1 MVGRMSKDA
10 ILQNVKSSE
19 TVRTDM
25 FNCVEKPSVCL
36 HAVTQA
42 LVKKLMSSKSE
53 WQSPLPHVRNR
64 DFIQLVFPL

>member
-1 MVGRMSKDA
+1 MCFWNIRAGSVFLIKSMVNRLPKDA

-19 TVRTDM
+19 IVRTDM
-25 FNCVEKPSVCL
+25 FNCVEKPIVCL

-53 WQSPLPHVRNR
+53 W
-64 DFIQLVFPL
+64 